1 MTVGD
6 RIKHV
11 RKRES
16 VSQVELAKKCNISK
30 QTLYKYENNIITNI
44 PSDKIE
50 LIAKTLGTTPEYL
63 MGWVDYDPKII
74 EFNKKLE
81 FIADAIS
88 AKTNYDS
95 FAEDIL
101 AKVMSSFSENEEI
114 LLSNFN
120 NLTDEGQKKL
130 IDYSNDLLEIEK
142 YKKQEE

>member
-1 MTVGD
+1 
-6 RIKHV
+6 
-11 RKRES
+11 
-16 VSQVELAKKCNISK
+16 
-30 QTLYKYENNIITNI
+30 
-44 PSDKIE
+44 
-50 LIAKTLGTTPEYL
+50 